1 MEKKWIDRR
10 QMDQLFLYCWI
21 AYTVTYLG
29 RYNLSAAMADMVV
42 QGVLTKSQGGWIATC
57 FFISYGVGQLL
68 SGILGDK
75 LNGRWMVG
83 SGLLLSGAMN
93 MAMGFSGHWKVMAV
107 LWMVNGLTQSMIWS
121 PLLRIL
127 ADAMPRKRCLKAGI
141 DLATTIPAG
150 TLASYGLTAAAIA
163 LSGWAM
169 AFCSAGAVLVVM
181 GLVWLAGLGAL
192 ERRAHL
198 GMVDESGEKAEP
210 DLAPGG
216 PRPSLLAILLPS
228 GLVIIAAAVMLQ
240 GALRDSITTWMPTY
254 LTEAYGLGPQVSI
267 IASMA
272 LPLVN
277 LGGVYAASWL
287 NTHVLKDELSSSAVL
302 FALSVACLAV
312 MVGFQRLNVALALLL
327 LAVATSAMHA
337 INTMIISL
345 LPMYFTRM
353 RRVSTVSGMLNA
365 VVYLGSALSA
375 YGIGALSDYGGWG
388 ATQVAWCLMCVA
400 GALLCWWARS
410 IWNPYKRIH
419 L

>member
-1 MEKKWIDRR
+1 MEKKWTNRR

-29 RYNLSAAMADMVV
+29 RYNLSAAMADMVL
-42 QGVLTKSQGGWIATC
+42 QGVLTKSQGGLIATC
-57 FFISYGVGQLL
+57 FFVSYGAGQLL

-93 MAMGFSGHWKVMAV
+93 LAMGLTGDWRIMAAI
-107 LWMVNGLTQSMIWS
+107 WMVNGVTQSMIWS

-127 ADAMPRKRCLKAGI
+127 AEAMPRKRCLKAGI

-150 TLASYGLTAAAIA
+150 TLASYGMTAAAIA

-169 AFCSAGAVLVVM
+169 AFYSAGAVLIAM

-192 ERRAHL
+192 EKRAQR
-198 GMVDESGEKAEP
+198 GMVDETEENAAPE
-210 DLAPGG
+210 LAPAG
-216 PRPSLLAILLPS
+216 PRPSMLAILLPS
-228 GLVIIAAAVMLQ
+228 GLLITALAVMLQ

-254 LTEAYGLGPQVSI
+254 LTEAYGLGAQVSI

-277 LGGVYAASWL
+277 LGGVYAASWM
-287 NTHVLKDELSSSAVL
+287 NTRVLKDELSSSAVL

-312 MVGFQRLNVALALLL
+312 MVAFQQLNVALALLL
-327 LAVATSAMHA
+327 LAVTTSAMHS

-400 GALLCWWARS
+400 GALLCLWARKV
-410 IWNPYKRIH
+410 WNPYKRAH